1 MSNNRLKNQL
11 YKKTLTDRSPR
22 LKVTYLFVGLLQAMA
37 AGAAWAA
44 SSGGQILRAFGLTSV
59 LLAILVPLLISLE
72 AGLLAMVIFEPFR
85 GLLRRMQYLVVPY
98 SASEPIHLLTPIGA
112 LFAFLIVLYRHKLGI
127 FVATPIAKATSLLAL
142 ICLAQ
147 VFNPLQGGLFVGL
160 SGALFI
166 LVPMAWFYF
175 GQHAS
180 ADLFPR
186 VLRLV
191 VILGL
196 LASAYGVYQMVAG
209 YPAFEQY
216 WIENT
221 DHYQSIAVYKVTRAI
236 ATFSN
241 AEEWGRYVE
250 LGCLIAVGLAV
261 SRSEGKFRPAWAI
274 CAAILAVM
282 IALTGQR
289 TSIFG
294 LFLGLTV
301 FFIAGARSWGSALA
315 RVAAL
320 AVACGCFLFAS
331 SQFAPNESDLKSGES
346 VSTLLS
352 HTTKGTLDPT
362 NETSLGVRLETW
374 SQVLFVTIPSNPLG
388 AGLGDS
394 TLSGTRSDE
403 NERRPIDNHFFT
415 LATSAGVP
423 AMLLFIWIFWRSFR
437 NSMRLCNQ
445 AERGSKEFATER
457 IAMTLVATLMLNN
470 FFGTTFMIYS
480 IAPLGWLLL
489 GWVSAKSLELPIA
502 VNNTVGHRPYLKRL
516 EPSL

>member
-1 MSNNRLKNQL
+1 MS
-11 YKKTLTDRSPR
+11 
-22 LKVTYLFVGLLQAMA
+22 YLFVALLQVMA

-44 SSGGQILRAFGLTSV
+44 SSGGQILRAFGLTSI
-59 LLAILVPLLISLE
+59 LLAILMPLLASLE

-85 GLLRRMQYLVVPY
+85 GLVRRMQYLVVPY
-98 SASEPIHLLTPIGA
+98 SSNEPIHLLTPVAA
-112 LFAFLIVLYRHKLGI
+112 LFAFLIVLYRHKLAM
-127 FVATPIAKATSLLAL
+127 FVATPVAKATSLLAL
-142 ICLAQ
+142 ICLIQ

-180 ADLFPR
+180 RDLFPR
-186 VLRLV
+186 VLRAV
-191 VILGL
+191 VVLGII
-196 LASAYGVYQMVAG
+196 ASAYGVYQMVAG

-216 WIENT
+216 WIDNT

-261 SRSEGKFRPAWAI
+261 SRSEGKFRPVWGV
-274 CAAILAVM
+274 CATVLAVM

-301 FFIAGARSWGSALA
+301 FFMAGARSWGSAMA
-315 RVAAL
+315 RTAAL
-320 AVACGCFLFAS
+320 AVACGFFLFAS
-331 SQFAPNESDLKSGES
+331 SQFAPDESDLKSGES

-352 HTTKGTLDPT
+352 HTTKGTLDPA

-374 SQVLFVTIPSNPLG
+374 SQVLLETIPSNPLG
-388 AGLGDS
+388 SGLGDS
-394 TLSGTRSDE
+394 TLAGTRSDE
-403 NERRPIDNHFFT
+403 NDRRPIDNHFFT

-423 AMLLFIWIFWRSFR
+423 AALLFIWIFWRSLR
-437 NSMRLCNQ
+437 SSMRICRE
-445 AERGSKEFATER
+445 AERGSREFTNSR
-457 IAMTLVATLMLNN
+457 IAMTLVATLILNN
-470 FFGTTFMIYS
+470 FFGTSFMIYS
-480 IAPLGWLLL
+480 IAPIGWLLL
-489 GWVSAKSLELPIA
+489 GWVSARSLELPVTA
-502 VNNTVGHRPYLKRL
+502 KNTVSHKPYLKGL

>member
-1 MSNNRLKNQL
+1 MKNQL
-11 YKKTLTDRSPR
+11 HKRTQTERKPW
-22 LKVTYLFVGLLQAMA
+22 LKVSYIFVALLQVMA

-59 LLAILVPLLISLE
+59 LLAILLPLLASLE
-72 AGLLAMVIFEPFR
+72 AGLMAMVIFEPFR

-98 SASEPIHLLTPIGA
+98 SNSEPIHILTPICA
-112 LFAFLIVLYRHKLGI
+112 LFAFLIVLHRHKLAT
-127 FVATPIAKATSLLAL
+127 FVATPVAKATSLLVL

-166 LVPMAWFYF
+166 LVPMVWFYF
-175 GQHAS
+175 GQHTSPNFFSRVMRAIVVLAIIAS
-180 ADLFPR
+180 AW
-186 VLRLV
+186 
-191 VILGL
+191 
-196 LASAYGVYQMVAG
+196 GVYQMIIG

-216 WIENT
+216 WIDNT
-221 DHYQSIAVYKVTRAI
+221 DLYDSIAVHQVTRAI

-250 LGCLIAVGLAV
+250 LGCLIAVGLAA
-261 SRSEGKFRPAWAI
+261 SRSEGKFRPVWAG
-274 CAAILAVM
+274 CAAVLAVM
-282 IALTGQR
+282 LALTGQR

-301 FFIAGARSWGSALA
+301 FFMAGARSWGSAVA

-320 AVACGCFLFAS
+320 AVACGCFFFVS
-331 SQFAPNESDLKSGES
+331 SQFDPSQSDTKSGEN
-346 VSTLLS
+346 VSTILS
-352 HTTKGTLDPT
+352 HTTKGTLDPA
-362 NETSLGVRLETW
+362 NESSLDARLETW
-374 SQVLFVTIPSNPLG
+374 SQVLFHTIPSNPLG

-394 TLSGTRSDE
+394 TLAGTRGDT

-415 LATSAGVP
+415 IATSAGVP
-423 AMLLFIWIFWRSFR
+423 AALLFIWIFWRSFR
-437 NSMRLCNQ
+437 NSMRLCRE
-445 AERGSKEFATER
+445 AERGSKEFTDAR
-457 IAMTLVATLMLNN
+457 IAMTLVATLILNN
-470 FFGTTFMIYS
+470 FFGTSFVIYS

-489 GWVSAKSLELPIA
+489 GWVSARSMELPVA
-502 VNNTVGHRPYLKRL
+502 AKNPVRNKPYMNRL